1 MTKRI
6 IRLSIECFIG
16 LLISVM
22 LLTRVIDPLKYL
34 YIALCSTSIALSAC
48 LICLDKLSIVSELA
62 LFILASGSA
71 VYSYAYDSLDLVY
84 GSLACLLLADI
95 ILRHP
100 DYWGTFILIAGL
112 SCIFTPES
120 TLFLILLSIIYILT
134 KILVYDIIDFIKR
147 HLTAIL
153 IFGLVFIESAAIIT
167 LSLFFEAHSLILY
180 CLQLTIC
187 LEVAYNLLK
196 RKENKYEVCE
206 LQAEG

>member
-1 MTKRI
+1 MTKRL

-16 LLISVM
+16 LFISVM
-22 LLTRVIDPLKYL
+22 LLTRVIDPIKYL
-34 YIALCSTSIALSAC
+34 YIAMCATSMALSAC
-48 LICLDKLSIVSELA
+48 LICLDKLSIVSEFA
-62 LFILASGSA
+62 LLILASGSA

-112 SCIFTPES
+112 SCIFTPEA
-120 TLFLILLSIIYILT
+120 TLFLVLLSLIYLLT
-134 KILVYDIIDFIKR
+134 KVLALDIILFIKQ
-147 HLTAIL
+147 HLMIIL
-153 IFGLVFIESAAIIT
+153 IFGLIIVEGAIAIT
-167 LSLFFEAHSLILY
+167 ISLFFEAHSLIFY
-180 CLQLTIC
+180 CLQLTTC
-187 LEVAYNLLK
+187 LEVVFKLIK

>member
-100 DYWGTFILIAGL
+100 DYWGTFTLVAGL
-112 SCIFTPES
+112 SCIFTPQS
-120 TLFLILLSIIYILT
+120 TLFILLLCILYALEM
-134 KILVYDIIDFIKR
+134 IFAYDILFFIMR
-147 HLTAIL
+147 HLTAFL
-153 IFGLVFIESAAIIT
+153 IFGVPLLMSVGYITIALFIEADNYIFY
-167 LSLFFEAHSLILY
+167 SL
-180 CLQLTIC
+180 QPVTC
-187 LEVAYNLLK
+187 LEVGYKLYRE
-196 RKENKYEVCE
+196 RKEV
-206 LQAEG
+206 